1 MPLLLSALTRFA
13 SCVILFAVI
22 LYAPTLVQVFA
33 LPKWVWQ
40 ARGDSGVARRQP
52 ANVACPRRL
61 AEAEAE
67 VIAVRYAAPRRS
79 PNRVEAAACVLAADS
94 RA

>member
-1 MPLLLSALTRFA
+1 MSLLLSALTRFA

-22 LYAPTLVQVFA
+22 LYAPALVHAFM
-33 LPKWVWQ
+33 LPKWAWH
-40 ARGDSGVARRQP
+40 ARSDSGVARRQP

-67 VIAVRYAAPRRS
+67 VIAVRYGGPRRT
-79 PNRVEAAACVLAADS
+79 PKRAEPAACRLAAAW

>member
-1 MPLLLSALTRFA
+1 MSLLLSAVTRIA
-13 SCVILFAVI
+13 SCVFLFAVI
-22 LYAPTLVQVFA
+22 LYAPALVHAFV

-40 ARGDSGVARRQP
+40 ARSDSGVARRQP

-67 VIAVRYAAPRRS
+67 VIAVRYAAPPPM
-79 PNRVEAAACVLAADS
+79 PNRAESAACRLAADW